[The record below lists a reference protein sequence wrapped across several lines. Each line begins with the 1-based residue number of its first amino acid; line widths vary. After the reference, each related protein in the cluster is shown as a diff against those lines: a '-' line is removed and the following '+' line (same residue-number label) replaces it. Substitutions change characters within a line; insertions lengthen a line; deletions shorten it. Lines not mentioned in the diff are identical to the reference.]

1 MTRIIGVT
9 GGVGSGKSEILSF
22 LQKNYCCG
30 ILKSDD
36 AARDLEKKGQ
46 ACYGPVV
53 SILEEHPT
61 GRPLLDEAG
70 EIDPGEMAA
79 RIFVDRNLLMKI
91 NQVVHPAV
99 IQYIMDTIAKE
110 RQENIHDYFFLEAAL
125 LIETGF
131 LSVVD
136 SMWYIYC
143 DREERRRRLKA
154 SRGYTDEKID
164 KIMAAQLSDEKFRE
178 CCDVVIDNSASLAF
192 SEEQIRKALKKYEI

>member
-1 MTRIIGVT
+1 MIRIIGVT

-22 LQKNYCCG
+22 LKENYNCR

-53 SILEEHPT
+53 SILEDHPT
-61 GRPLLDEAG
+61 GRPLLDEDG
-70 EIDPGEMAA
+70 EIIAGEMAA
-79 RIFVDRNLLMKI
+79 RIFEDRNLLAKI

-110 RQENIHDYFFLEAAL
+110 RQENLHDYFFLEAAL

-131 LSVVD
+131 LEVVD

-143 DREERRRRLKA
+143 DREVRRERLKA
-154 SRGYTDEKID
+154 SRGYSDEKI
-164 KIMAAQLSDEKFRE
+164 SGP
-178 CCDVVIDNSASLAF
+178 AF
-192 SEEQIRKALKKYEI
+192 G

>member
-1 MTRIIGVT
+1 MIRIIGVT

-22 LQKNYCCG
+22 LEENCNCR

-70 EIDPGEMAA
+70 EILPGEMAQ
-79 RIFVDRNLLMKI
+79 RIFEDRNLLARI

-99 IQYIMDTIAKE
+99 IQYIMDTIQKE
-110 RQENIHDYFFLEAAL
+110 RQENIHDFFFLEAAL

-131 LSVVD
+131 LKVVD

-143 DREERRRRLKA
+143 DEGERRRRLKA
-154 SRGYTDEKID
+154 SRGYSDQKID
-164 KIMAAQLSDEKFRE
+164 RIMAAQLSDTQFRE
-178 CCDVVIDNSASLAF
+178 SCDVVIDNSGTLAF
-192 SEEQIRKALKKYEI
+192 SIEQIRKALGT

>member
-1 MTRIIGVT
+1 MIRIIGVT

-22 LQKNYCCG
+22 LKENYNCR

-61 GRPLLDEAG
+61 GRPLLDEDG
-70 EIDPGEMAA
+70 EIIAGEMAA
-79 RIFVDRNLLMKI
+79 RIFEDRNLLAKI

-110 RQENIHDYFFLEAAL
+110 RQENLHDYFFLEAAL

-131 LSVVD
+131 LEVVD

-143 DREERRRRLKA
+143 DEKERRRRLKA
-154 SRGYTDEKID
+154 SRGYSDEKID
-164 KIMAAQLSDEKFRE
+164 RIMAAQLSDEKFRE
-178 CCDVVIDNSASLAF
+178 SCDTVIDNSGSLAF
-192 SEEQIRKALKKYEI
+192 SEKQIRKALST

>member
-1 MTRIIGVT
+1 MIRIIGVT

-22 LQKNYCCG
+22 LKENYNCR

-46 ACYGPVV
+46 ACYRPVV
-53 SILEEHPT
+53 SILEDHPT
-61 GRPLLDEAG
+61 GRPLLDEDG
-70 EIDPGEMAA
+70 EIIAGEMAA
-79 RIFVDRNLLMKI
+79 RIFEDRNLLAKI

-110 RQENIHDYFFLEAAL
+110 RQENLHDYFFLEAAL

-131 LSVVD
+131 LEVVD

-143 DREERRRRLKA
+143 DEKERRRRLKA
-154 SRGYTDEKID
+154 SRGYSDEKID
-164 KIMAAQLSDEKFRE
+164 RIMAAQLSDEKFRE
-178 CCDVVIDNSASLAF
+178 SCDTVIDNSGSLAF
-192 SEEQIRKALKKYEI
+192 SEEQIRKALST

>member
-1 MTRIIGVT
+1 MIRIIGVT

-22 LQKNYCCG
+22 LKENYNCR

-53 SILEEHPT
+53 SILEDHPT
-61 GRPLLDEAG
+61 GRPLLDEDG
-70 EIDPGEMAA
+70 EIIAGEMAA
-79 RIFVDRNLLMKI
+79 RIFEDRNLLAKI

-110 RQENIHDYFFLEAAL
+110 RQENLHDYFFLEAAL

-131 LSVVD
+131 LEVVD

-143 DREERRRRLKA
+143 DEKERRRRLKA
-154 SRGYTDEKID
+154 SRGYSDEKID
-164 KIMAAQLSDEKFRE
+164 RIMAAQLSDEKFRE
-178 CCDVVIDNSASLAF
+178 SCDTVIDNSGSLAF
-192 SEEQIRKALKKYEI
+192 SEEQIRKALST